1 MHKPVY
7 RFARFLLDPS
17 ARELREG
24 GALVSMPPK
33 SFDCVAYL
41 IEHRARA
48 VGRDELISAVWGSAD
63 VSDHTL
69 GQTLLRARQALG
81 DVGAGEREM
90 IRTVPRFGY
99 RWIAA
104 VEVLERSEPVA
115 TLPAVSTDRIDDSL
129 ASATT
134 EESPETPAS
143 SSSSA
148 SQSASASAITSD
160 STPPARS
167 RRGLIIVFLLIA
179 LLAVAGSVWKQRQ
192 AAFDAEVITADTAP
206 VAAPAAGTLLF
217 MVLPVQLEGDDAAT
231 TWVRLGVM
239 DYIATLLR
247 QDAGQAVLPS
257 DQVVTLV
264 GREPARAG
272 DADIGLGRLRAATG
286 ATHLVV
292 PRAEHD
298 EARWFIE
305 LDVYHDDTL
314 DTYSGSGDA
323 PLAAAAQAVARML
336 AHLRLNALSERHA
349 PLPDEELLTRIDAAL
364 LVGDLAHAASL
375 IERAGPQASTA
386 AHFRV
391 RAGNV
396 AVRQGRLVDAAALY
410 RPVADDAALD
420 NRALRAASWMG
431 LGAVAILQS
440 DNAAAARAYTQ
451 AIELLDGSREA
462 GLLGRSYMGRGAAA
476 VALEKFDDA
485 TADFGRA
492 RIELDR
498 AGDRIGLANLDI
510 NVAMAEHNRG
520 RYAAALQAQDR
531 AIAVLAG
538 FGVRD
543 QLVISLHNKVYTQL
557 ALLDV
562 AGAVATGEQAM
573 QQVEHLANAA
583 FNRRIAAAYTR
594 ALLAAGRLREAAES
608 IERFDAQP
616 DDPAASDTEFAA
628 LRLALLAMRGQD
640 GELLAQADAAL
651 ARIARAADLAGQSML
666 SETCW
671 LIVQA
676 AVREQRFDTV
686 DRMLAHLEAAPE
698 SVQDLDRPVIL
709 DLIRAEQIRPQD
721 ANAAATLNARALAAA
736 EARGA
741 PEIVITA
748 AVASLRQL
756 LAANDLDAAA
766 AVGGRLAA
774 YADRDYRAARAT
786 AALYEALGRPS
797 LAKNA
802 IDKARTLAGERDIAI
817 PY

>member
-104 VEVLERSEPVA
+104 VEVLERPGPVA
-115 TLPAVSTDRIDDSL
+115 TASTDGIDESV
-129 ASATT
+129 ASATI
-134 EESPETPAS
+134 EQSPETPAS
-143 SSSSA
+143 A
-148 SQSASASAITSD
+148 IASASD
-160 STPPARS
+160 SAPPARS
-167 RRGLIIVFLLIA
+167 RRGLVIVLLLLA
-179 LLAVAGSVWKQRQ
+179 LLAVAAALWQQRH
-192 AAFDAEVITADTAP
+192 ATIDATTP
-206 VAAPAAGTLLF
+206 TAAPAAGTLLF

-264 GREPARAG
+264 GREPSRGAG

-305 LDVYHDDTL
+305 LDVYHDETL
-314 DTYSGSGDA
+314 DTYSGSGEA

-364 LVGDLAHAASL
+364 LVGDLAQAASL
-375 IERAGPQASTA
+375 IERAGPQASSDA
-386 AHFRV
+386 RFRV

-396 AVRQGRLVDAAALY
+396 AVRQGRLADAAALY
-410 RPVADDAALD
+410 RPVADDAALS

-476 VALEKFDDA
+476 VALETFDDA

-520 RYAAALQAQDR
+520 RFAAALQAQDR

-562 AGAVATGEQAM
+562 AGAVATGAQAM

-594 ALLAAGRLREAAES
+594 ALLAAGRLRDAADN
-608 IERFDAQP
+608 IERFDGQP

-640 GELLAQADAAL
+640 SELLAQADAAL

-686 DRMLAHLEAAPE
+686 DRVLDHLQGAPE

-721 ANAAATLNARALAAA
+721 ENAAAALNARALAAA

-748 AVASLRQL
+748 AIASLRQL
-756 LAANDLDAAA
+756 LATGDLDAAA

-797 LAKNA
+797 LAKTAN
-802 IDKARTLAGERDIAI
+802 DKARTLAGERDITA